1 MTVPAVA
8 AVVVVAAHPP
18 PAPNPHAEADPP
30 PPAPTPQRP
39 RFACLPPFLRYVAPP
54 LRGTASTVTV
64 APFPPVAVAV
74 TGAVAGALV
83 KPCFNAESNELPLQ
97 DVNSISFLLDQ
108 LAYFLFCHCDEA
120 VIKSQI
126 GSASLSVRLLFDCSV
141 VLFRSRRAIKQYVRS
156 LISLPQQRA
165 VVSPNWEYIPSL
177 INPSTSFSWYQF
189 DSASAMD
196 RFVQGVCFVASR

>member
-1 MTVPAVA
+1 M
-8 AVVVVAAHPP
+8 VAAHPP

-83 KPCFNAESNELPLQ
+83 KPCFSAESNELPLQ

-108 LAYFLFCHCDEA
+108 LVYFLFCHCDEA

-141 VLFRSRRAIKQYVRS
+141 VLFSFPQGDKAIRAEPHLLAS
-156 LISLPQQRA
+156 TTCGSISELGIYPILDQ
-165 VVSPNWEYIPSL
+165 P
-177 INPSTSFSWYQF
+177 
-189 DSASAMD
+189 
-196 RFVQGVCFVASR
+196 